1 MTYQIGYEI
10 EAYGLNARAIR
21 EVIESKGSKFLTP
34 GSDRLYDYLESKRV
48 PTRCKKMN
56 PTYEHNQS
64 WIAAHD
70 GSLTAT
76 NLGPSFEVISPVMYG
91 EAGMREAKR
100 IHKALVKRGAVTHRT
115 AGNHIHMGIN
125 HSARWKR
132 MSDKKKAEVGRRLA
146 HVYHF
151 YQPVIDSLLSNVR
164 CSGVDGRSGSGY
176 GPSTT
181 PINLDR
187 PFGGRCVLNLGS
199 WVLQGRVEFRQVG
212 NTLKWENIEGM
223 TAIFKAML
231 NVCFNENHVSWRR
244 RFEDF
249 TALMRTETKTWDSMV
264 QFLALGSKTVAWGEA
279 RIIHL
284 RDRYEVN
291 RDMRNRVLR
300 VDFSRHAR
308 NRDLTY
314 HAHPFEVSLEEFE
327 AAAIR
332 RFGET
337 ANRMIRLSGGR
348 VA

>member
-1 MTYQIGYEI
+1 MSYQIGYEI

-21 EVIESKGSKFLTP
+21 EVIEAKGAKFLTP
-34 GSDRLYDYLESKRV
+34 GSDRLYGYLESKRI
-48 PTRCKKMN
+48 PTRCKKSN
-56 PTYEHNQS
+56 PNYEHNQS
-64 WIAAHD
+64 WIAAED
-70 GSLTAT
+70 GSLTAHH
-76 NLGPSFEVISPVMYG
+76 LGPSFEVISPIMYG

-100 IHKALVKRGAVTHRT
+100 IHKGLVRAGAVTHRT

-125 HSARWKR
+125 HSARWNR

-164 CSGVDGRSGSGY
+164 CSGVYGRRGSGY
-176 GPSTT
+176 GPSCT
-181 PINLDR
+181 PVNLDR
-187 PFGGRCVLNLGS
+187 PFGGRCVLNLGQ

-231 NVCFNENHVSWRR
+231 NVCFNENHVSWKR

-249 TALMRTETKTWDSMV
+249 TGSLRLETRTWDSMV
-264 QFLALGSKTVAWGEA
+264 DFLALGSKTVAWGEA

-284 RDRYEVN
+284 RDRYDGN
-291 RDMRNRVLR
+291 RAMRNRVLK
-300 VDFSRHAR
+300 VDLDRR
-308 NRDLTY
+308 LERGELTRDL
-314 HAHPFEVSLEEFE
+314 E
-327 AAAIR
+327 AVVVR
-332 RFGET
+332 RFHSEFGE
-337 ANRMIRLSGGR
+337 

>member
-70 GSLTAT
+70 GSLTAN
-76 NLGPSFEVISPVMYG
+76 NLGPSFEVISPGMYG

-212 NTLKWENIEGM
+212 NTLKRENIEGM

>member
-1 MTYQIGYEI
+1 MSYQIGYEI
-10 EAYGLNARAIR
+10 EAYGLNARQIR
-21 EVIESKGSKFLTP
+21 EVIEAKGAKFLTP
-34 GSDRLYDYLESKRV
+34 GSDRLMGYWESKSPCSHPRGMV
-48 PTRCKKMN
+48 PLRCKKMN
-56 PTYEHNQS
+56 PDYEHNQS
-64 WIAAHD
+64 WIAAQD

-76 NLGPSFEVISPVMYG
+76 HLGPSFEVISPVMYG

-100 IHKALVKRGAVTHRT
+100 IHKALVKAGAVTHRT

-125 HSARWKR
+125 HSARWNR

-164 CSGVDGRSGSGY
+164 CSGVDGRTGSGY

-181 PINLDR
+181 PVNLNR

-199 WVLQGRVEFRQVG
+199 WILQGRVEFRQVG

-231 NVCFNENHVSWRR
+231 NVCFNENHVSWKR

-249 TALMRTETKTWDSMV
+249 TGSLRLETRTWDSMV
-264 QFLALGSKTVAWGEA
+264 DFLALGSKTVAWGEA

-284 RDRYEVN
+284 RDRYEGN
-291 RDMRNRVLR
+291 RDMRNRVLK
-300 VDFSRHAR
+300 VDFSRHAA
-308 NRDLTY
+308 N
-314 HAHPFEVSLEEFE
+314 PFGVSLEDLE
-327 AAAIR
+327 AAAVR
-332 RFGET
+332 RFGE
-337 ANRMIRLSGGR
+337 

>member
-70 GSLTAT
+70 GSLTAN